1 MGCDIQGIKTWFL
14 SEILVQPE
22 RKKQKL
28 SIWFDMQSLVL
39 SFIKDS
45 VAGVKNDI
53 LLLRLLIGLL
63 YLFLNQY
70 W

>member
-1 MGCDIQGIKTWFL
+1 MGCDIQGIKAWFL